1 MPPKLRPRT
10 IHERFEIKK
19 INHQKAD
26 SLDGACTGMVEE
38 RSSPLRRT
46 GIDIASP
53 VCFATGRAGLRND
66 AVAVIPNVL

>member
-38 RSSPLRRT
+38 RSSSLRRAE
-46 GIDIASP
+46 I
-53 VCFATGRAGLRND
+53 VLLRHADALAFEND
-66 AVAVIPNVL
+66 AVAVTP